1 MDNPATI
8 FMLSMLEPENNLS
21 YLFVSV
27 FVLGFA
33 LVSVAGLIM
42 LVRKKFWKE
51 TGLRITINV
60 EDNGQSVKWNVWSN
74 SDNLKDNY
82 NVDIKNGCVIVTKG
96 DIPLGFP
103 SKYSGNARRRRVL
116 EPETKDIQPETEITL
131 NPSPNRKNRRNI

>member
-8 FMLSMLEPENNLS
+8 FMLSMLEPEKNLS
-21 YLFVSV
+21 YVFVLV
-27 FVLGFA
+27 FVLG
-33 LVSVAGLIM
+33 LISVFGLII
-42 LVRKKFWKE
+42 LVRKKFFAE

-74 SDNLKDNY
+74 SDNLKGNY

-96 DIPLGFP
+96 DIPFGFP
-103 SKYSGNARRRRVL
+103 SKYSGNARRRTVL
-116 EPETKDIQPETEITL
+116 EPETKDTQLETQITTL